1 MLALTMVSP
10 GELGKVVIFL
20 LTLSILVVLHEYGHF
35 LVARRNG
42 VQVNEFAC
50 GFGPKIFSW
59 TSPRS
64 GTMYSLRALPIGGY
78 CAMEGE
84 DNKTSEAEQAREFRE
99 RGQVEI
105 GTTYVK
111 YGPGG
116 VPQHSPTNANFQS
129 KSPWARLAIVAA
141 GPVANFI
148 LAFIIL
154 LISGFAFGVQSD
166 TPVSVVGPVI
176 AGSAAEHM
184 GLQFGDKIVAINGA
198 AVKNGDDLLKLVH
211 GSLHKKIAVTYERK
225 GASTTVG
232 GVPQPCPVQVGSNKG
247 CLGFS
252 PQVAYVREGF
262 FATIAASGTT
272 YVNLVDGEFQSLG
285 LIVTHFT
292 QYASQIRGPIGIGQA
307 AVQVQ
312 DYGWPYYFSLAALL
326 SFALGFFNLLPLPA
340 LDGGRGAFIIAEL
353 LRGKPVDPEKEA
365 MVHIA
370 GFAVLMVLMLVI
382 AFHDVSR
389 IVSGGG
395 GLN

>member
-1 MLALTMVSP
+1 MLALAMVSP
-10 GELGKVVIFL
+10 GEVGKVVIFL
-20 LTLSILVVLHEYGHF
+20 ITLSILVVLHEYGHF

-84 DNKTSEAEQAREFRE
+84 DNKTSEAEQARAFADAPHRDS
-99 RGQVEI
+99 
-105 GTTYVK
+105 K
-111 YGPGG
+111 
-116 VPQHSPTNANFQS
+116 NFQA

-141 GPVANFI
+141 GPVANFV

-154 LISGFAFGVQSD
+154 LISGFAFGVQSN
-166 TPVSVVGPVI
+166 TPVAVVGPVI
-176 AGSAAEHM
+176 AGSVAEHI
-184 GLQFGDKIVAINGA
+184 GLQFGDRILTVNGVAIQDGN
-198 AVKNGDDLLKLVH
+198 DLLKRIH
-211 GSLHKKIAVTYERK
+211 GSLHKRVVLTYERNGK
-225 GASTTVG
+225 RATVA
-232 GVPQPCPVQVGSNKG
+232 GVPQPCPVQVGPKTG

-252 PQVAYVREGF
+252 PQSQYAREGVW
-262 FATIAASGTT
+262 ATIVDSGAAYG
-272 YVNLVDGEFQSLG
+272 NLIDNEFQSLG

-307 AVQVQ
+307 AVQIQ
-312 DYGWPYYFSLAALL
+312 NYGWPYYFSLAALL

-365 MVHIA
+365 MVHVA
-370 GFAVLMVLMLVI
+370 GFAALMVLMLVI

-395 GLN
+395 ALN

>member
-20 LTLSILVVLHEYGHF
+20 ITLSILVVLHEYGHF

-50 GFGPKIFSW
+50 GFGPKILSW

-64 GTMYSLRALPIGGY
+64 GTTYSLRALPIGGY

-99 RGQVEI
+99 RGPS
-105 GTTYVK
+105 GT
-111 YGPGG
+111 
-116 VPQHSPTNANFQS
+116 PQSAPANKNFQA

-141 GPVANFI
+141 GPAANFI

-166 TPVSVVGPVI
+166 TPVPVVGPVV
-176 AGSAAEHM
+176 AGSVAERM
-184 GLQFGDKIVAINGA
+184 GLQFGDKIVAVNGA
-198 AVKNGDDLLKLVH
+198 TVKNGDELLELVH
-211 GSLHKKIAVTYERK
+211 DSLHKKIAVTYERK
-225 GASTTVG
+225 GANTTVSG
-232 GVPQPCPVQVGSNKG
+232 TPQQCPVQVGANKG

-252 PQVAYVREGF
+252 PQVAYAREGF
-262 FATIAASGTT
+262 FATIADSGIA
-272 YVNLVDGEFQSLG
+272 YGNLIDNEFRSVG

-340 LDGGRGAFIIAEL
+340 LDGGRGAFVIAEL

-395 GLN
+395 ALN

>member
-20 LTLSILVVLHEYGHF
+20 VTLSILVVLHEYGHF
-35 LVARRNG
+35 LVARHNG

-84 DNKTSEAEQAREFRE
+84 DNKTSEAEQARDFAATPHRNS
-99 RGQVEI
+99 
-105 GTTYVK
+105 T
-111 YGPGG
+111 
-116 VPQHSPTNANFQS
+116 NFQA

-148 LAFIIL
+148 LAFVIL
-154 LISGFAFGVQSD
+154 LISGFAFGVQSN
-166 TPVSVVGPVI
+166 TPVTVVGPVI
-176 AGSAAEHM
+176 SGSAAAHI
-184 GLQFGDKIVAINGA
+184 GLRFGDKIVAIDG
-198 AVKNGDDLLKLVH
+198 KTLTSGDELLKVVH
-211 GSLHKKIAVTYERK
+211 GSLHKHIAVTYERK
-225 GASTTVG
+225 GVSTTVG
-232 GVPQPCPVQVGSNKG
+232 GVPQPCPIQVGPTKG

-252 PQVAYVREGF
+252 PQVAYVRQGF
-262 FATIAASGTT
+262 FATIGASGVA
-272 YVNLVDGEFQSLG
+272 YANLVDNEFQSIG
-285 LIVTHFT
+285 LIVMHFS

-340 LDGGRGAFIIAEL
+340 LDGGRGAFVVAEL

-370 GFAVLMVLMLVI
+370 GFAALMVLMLVI